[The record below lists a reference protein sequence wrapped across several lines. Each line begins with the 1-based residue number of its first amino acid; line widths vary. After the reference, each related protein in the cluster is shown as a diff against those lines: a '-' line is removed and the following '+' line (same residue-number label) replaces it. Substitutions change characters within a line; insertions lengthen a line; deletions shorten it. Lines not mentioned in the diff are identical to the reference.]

1 MTLLC
6 GPAVKSSAE
15 SHGTEKWLLANE
27 MDGKM
32 VQLRGTHEMLGI
44 LQIP

>member
-27 MDGKM
+27 MDGKNGPIE
-32 VQLRGTHEMLGI
+32 RND
-44 LQIP
+44 